1 MLDVSFRNH
10 KKLLDTEEY
19 DSILSFINECIEA
32 GMNYKDIAISC
43 SFKDSLKSYQ
53 TLLHNSKI
61 PYQNLTGSGSYDKDG
76 VVLSTLHNMK
86 GLEFKAVV
94 IADVNESTYSYIP
107 AEIDRTDKVLMNS
120 FEKSKRSLY
129 YVAITRAMQ
138 RVLITGTGRPCKVFE
153 GLKVIKD

>member
-1 MLDVSFRNH
+1 
-10 KKLLDTEEY
+10 
-19 DSILSFINECIEA
+19 
-32 GMNYKDIAISC
+32 
-43 SFKDSLKSYQ
+43 
-53 TLLHNSKI
+53 
-61 PYQNLTGSGSYDKDG
+61 
-76 VVLSTLHNMK
+76 MK

-153 GLKVIKD
+153 GLKVIKE